1 MNRTA
6 RRVKALLTAVAL
18 GVCCAYAQTAT
29 PGSFVLPDAAEQSTN
44 TGQEYY
50 NLPVYTID
58 GISYALY
65 TDESQRPLLSFDGNF
80 GATVVPNM
88 DKDKKYSGKIVIPEK
103 VVIEGHEY
111 PVVGFVNLSETHE
124 NESEDLEITLP
135 NTIRVI
141 GITMGLGGIKIK
153 SLNIPES
160 VRFIASMGYTLPEL
174 TIPGSVKQIGYQAFV
189 WADNLSIE
197 DGVEHCSG
205 YSLGCNNAVLTVP
218 GTIKLGYSSLY
229 ADNLKHLIIKKSA
242 NKDASPEFGDGF
254 CDSSYDIMAITCEY
268 ENPPKAHK
276 DAFRL
281 EKWPDDPLYPNDNP
295 DDPNVYDYHPTMCD
309 RATLYVPRVAI
320 EAYKA
325 DPVWGQF
332 ERIRAIEDGIPN
344 AASSF
349 LCLPTYTVGNLRYA
363 LNETAR
369 DSYNAS
375 IYKYA
380 GAIVVPNNDKEVKYS
395 GKITVPEKVTING
408 TEYPVF
414 GFMWLSEYSENES
427 SDLEISLP
435 EGLKVIGFN
444 RNFGGSHNTIKAINI
459 PKTVEYIGAMK
470 YVVPGATVTLP
481 GTIKVVSAAAG
492 IEAEKL
498 VIEDGAQVLGTQILG
513 KTLITCHNKELTIP
527 GSVQLGMLA
536 IDARELESLKI
547 TKSKINGAS
556 PYLGS
561 LICPNSPSIKKITCE
576 YTVPPETSG
585 GAFDDYMYTKA
596 TLYVPK
602 EAIEAYKTAPE
613 WKNFKNILPIKDGVS
628 DVTTD
633 DAQVVATEYH
643 DLAGRR
649 LEAPAERS
657 ITIRTDVYSD
667 GTRRCT
673 KVLR

>member
-1 MNRTA
+1 MANEI
-6 RRVKALLTAVAL
+6 VDDFY
-18 GVCCAYAQTAT
+18 G
-29 PGSFVLPDAAEQSTN
+29 
-44 TGQEYY
+44 
-50 NLPVYTID
+50 LPVYNVD
-58 GISYALY
+58 GFVYALNFEENATGDVIY
-65 TDESQRPLLSFDGNF
+65 RYPGAILL
-80 GATVVPNM
+80 PNN
-88 DKDKKYSGKIVIPEK
+88 DKQVKYSGKVIIPTK
-103 VVIEGHEY
+103 ITVDNKDF
-111 PVVGFVNLSETHE
+111 PVVGFLWLSGYPE
-124 NESEDLEITLP
+124 NESNNLEIILPDGLKFIGGYIEYQDGRREITAIPIP
-135 NTIRVI
+135 NTVEYIGPMAYIVPGTRV
-141 GITMGLGGIKIK
+141 
-153 SLNIPES
+153 
-160 VRFIASMGYTLPEL
+160 
-174 TIPGSVKQIGYQAFV
+174 IPGSVKFMDYMAFFT
-189 WADNLSIE
+189 ADNLIIE
-197 DGVEHCSG
+197 DGVELCG
-205 YSLGCNNAVLTVP
+205 PYALGCSNTVLTIP
-218 GTIKLGYSSLY
+218 GTIKLASASLD
-229 ADNLKHLIIKKSA
+229 AVNLKHLIIKKSA

-395 GKITVPEKVTING
+395 GKITVPEKVSING

-427 SDLEISLP
+427 SDLEITLP

-444 RNFGGSHNTIKAINI
+444 RNYGGSHNTIKAINI

-513 KTLITCHNKELTIP
+513 KTLITCHNTELTIP
-527 GSVQLGMLA
+527 GSVKLGALA

-602 EAIEAYKTAPE
+602 EAIEAYKAAPE

-649 LEAPAERS
+649 LEAPAERG

-667 GTRRCT
+667 GTRRSA

>member
-1 MNRTA
+1 MKN
-6 RRVKALLTAVAL
+6 KNIKWLALFVASIM
-18 GVCCAYAQTAT
+18 
-29 PGSFVLPDAAEQSTN
+29 SFVCGNSASAGFLGEDFLT
-44 TGQEYY
+44 
-50 NLPVYTID
+50 YTID
-58 GISYALY
+58 GVAYEINEVSNENALWCVYKYA
-65 TDESQRPLLSFDGNF
+65 
-80 GATVVPNM
+80 GAVVVPNSNS
-88 DKDKKYSGKIVIPEK
+88 DIKYSGTVSIPSKITVNGK
-103 VVIEGHEY
+103 TY
-111 PVVGFVNLSETHE
+111 PVTGFVKLTNNIESV
-124 NESEDLEITLP
+124 SEDLIVELP
-135 NTIRVI
+135 NSIKAI
-141 GITMGLGGIKIK
+141 GYYPAPPIFEIK
-153 SLNIPES
+153 SFNIPNGVEVIDGLS
-160 VRFIASMGYTLPEL
+160 YRKPGTLV
-174 TIPGSVKQIGYQAFV
+174 IPGSVKKIGYQAFV
-189 WADNLSIE
+189 YADDLVLE
-197 DGVEHCSG
+197 DGVEQCSA
-205 YSLGCNNAVLTVP
+205 YSLACGNTVLTVP
-218 GTIKLGYSSLY
+218 GTIKLGSGSLG
-229 ADNLKHLIIKKSA
+229 AGNLKHLIIKKSA

-281 EKWPDDPLYPNDNP
+281 EKWDKDPLYPNDNP
-295 DDPNVYDYHPTMCD
+295 DDPHGYDYHPTMYD
-309 RATLYVPRVAI
+309 RATLYVPRAAI

-325 DPVWGQF
+325 DPAWGQF

-363 LNETAR
+363 VNETVR

-375 IYKYA
+375 IYKYT
-380 GAIVVPNNDKEVKYS
+380 GAIVIPNDDKDVKYS
-395 GKITVPEKVTING
+395 GKVTVPEKVTING

-444 RNFGGSHNTIKAINI
+444 RNYGGSHNTIKAINI

-498 VIEDGAQVLGTQILG
+498 VIEDGAQVLGTKILG
-513 KTLITCHNKELTIP
+513 KTLITCHNAELTIP

-561 LICPNSPSIKKITCE
+561 SICPNSPSIKKITCE

-585 GAFDDYMYTKA
+585 GAFGLYHGYDMYERA
-596 TLYVPK
+596 TLYVP
-602 EAIEAYKTAPE
+602 EDAIEAYKAAPE
-613 WKNFKNILPIKDGVS
+613 WKEFKTILPIKDGVN
-628 DVTTD
+628 DVATD
-633 DAQVVATEYH
+633 EAQVVVTEYH
-643 DLAGRR
+643 DLYGRR
-649 LEAPAERS
+649 LEAPAERG

-667 GTRRCT
+667 GTHRCT

>member
-1 MNRTA
+1 MANEI
-6 RRVKALLTAVAL
+6 VDDFY
-18 GVCCAYAQTAT
+18 G
-29 PGSFVLPDAAEQSTN
+29 
-44 TGQEYY
+44 
-50 NLPVYTID
+50 LPVYNVD
-58 GISYALY
+58 GFVYALNFEENATGDVIY
-65 TDESQRPLLSFDGNF
+65 HYPGAILL
-80 GATVVPNM
+80 PN
-88 DKDKKYSGKIVIPEK
+88 KDKQVKYSGKVIIPSK
-103 VVIEGHEY
+103 ITVEGKDY
-111 PVVGFVNLSETHE
+111 PVVGFLWLSAYRE
-124 NESEDLEITLP
+124 NESSDLEIILPDGLKFIGGYIEYQDGRREITAIPIP
-135 NTIRVI
+135 NTVEYIGPMAYIVPGTRV
-141 GITMGLGGIKIK
+141 
-153 SLNIPES
+153 
-160 VRFIASMGYTLPEL
+160 
-174 TIPGSVKQIGYQAFV
+174 IPGSVKFMDYMAFFT
-189 WADNLSIE
+189 ADNLIIE
-197 DGVEHCSG
+197 DGVELCG
-205 YSLGCNNAVLTVP
+205 PYALGCSNTVLAIP
-218 GTIKLGYSSLY
+218 GTIKLASASLF

-395 GKITVPEKVTING
+395 GKITVPEKVSING

-427 SDLEISLP
+427 SDLEITLP

-444 RNFGGSHNTIKAINI
+444 RNYGGSHNTIKAINI

-513 KTLITCHNKELTIP
+513 KTLITCHNTELTIP

-643 DLAGRR
+643 DLYGRR
-649 LEAPAERS
+649 LEAPAERG
-657 ITIRTDVYSD
+657 ITIRTDIYSD
-667 GTRRCT
+667 GTRRSA

>member
-1 MNRTA
+1 MANEI
-6 RRVKALLTAVAL
+6 VDDFY
-18 GVCCAYAQTAT
+18 G
-29 PGSFVLPDAAEQSTN
+29 
-44 TGQEYY
+44 
-50 NLPVYTID
+50 LPVYNVD
-58 GISYALY
+58 GFVYALNFEENATGDVIY
-65 TDESQRPLLSFDGNF
+65 HYPGAILL
-80 GATVVPNM
+80 PN
-88 DKDKKYSGKIVIPEK
+88 KDKQVKYSGKVIIPSK
-103 VVIEGHEY
+103 ITVEGKDY
-111 PVVGFVNLSETHE
+111 PVVGFLWLSAYRE
-124 NESEDLEITLP
+124 NESSDLEIILPDGLKFIGGYIEYQDGRREITAIPIP
-135 NTIRVI
+135 NTVEYIGPMAYIVPGTRV
-141 GITMGLGGIKIK
+141 
-153 SLNIPES
+153 
-160 VRFIASMGYTLPEL
+160 
-174 TIPGSVKQIGYQAFV
+174 IPGSVKFMDYMAFFT
-189 WADNLSIE
+189 ADNLIIE
-197 DGVEHCSG
+197 DGVELCG
-205 YSLGCNNAVLTVP
+205 PYALGCSNTVLAIP
-218 GTIKLGYSSLY
+218 GTIKLASASLF

-395 GKITVPEKVTING
+395 GKITVPEKVSING

-427 SDLEISLP
+427 SDLEITLP

-444 RNFGGSHNTIKAINI
+444 RNYGGSHNTIKAINI

-643 DLAGRR
+643 DLYGRR
-649 LEAPAERS
+649 LEAPAERG
-657 ITIRTDVYSD
+657 ITIRTDIYSD
-667 GTRRCT
+667 GTRRSA

>member
-1 MNRTA
+1 MANEI
-6 RRVKALLTAVAL
+6 VDDFY
-18 GVCCAYAQTAT
+18 G
-29 PGSFVLPDAAEQSTN
+29 
-44 TGQEYY
+44 
-50 NLPVYTID
+50 LPVYNVD
-58 GISYALY
+58 GFVYALNFEENATGDVIY
-65 TDESQRPLLSFDGNF
+65 HYPGAILL
-80 GATVVPNM
+80 PN
-88 DKDKKYSGKIVIPEK
+88 KDKQVKYSGKVIIPSK
-103 VVIEGHEY
+103 ITVEGKDY
-111 PVVGFVNLSETHE
+111 PVVGFLWLSAYRE
-124 NESEDLEITLP
+124 NESSDLEIILPDGLKFIGGYIEYQDGRREITAIPIP
-135 NTIRVI
+135 NTVEYIGPMAYIVPGTRV
-141 GITMGLGGIKIK
+141 
-153 SLNIPES
+153 
-160 VRFIASMGYTLPEL
+160 
-174 TIPGSVKQIGYQAFV
+174 IPGSVKFMDYMAFFT
-189 WADNLSIE
+189 ADNLIIE
-197 DGVEHCSG
+197 DGVELCG
-205 YSLGCNNAVLTVP
+205 PYALGCSNTVLAIP
-218 GTIKLGYSSLY
+218 GTIKLASASLF

-395 GKITVPEKVTING
+395 GKITVPEKVSING

-427 SDLEISLP
+427 SDLEITLP

-444 RNFGGSHNTIKAINI
+444 RNYGGSHNTIKAINI

-513 KTLITCHNKELTIP
+513 KTLITCHNTELTIP
-527 GSVQLGMLA
+527 GSVKLGALA

-649 LEAPAERS
+649 LEAPAERG

-667 GTRRCT
+667 GTRRSA

>member
-1 MNRTA
+1 MANEI
-6 RRVKALLTAVAL
+6 VDDFY
-18 GVCCAYAQTAT
+18 G
-29 PGSFVLPDAAEQSTN
+29 
-44 TGQEYY
+44 
-50 NLPVYTID
+50 LPVYNVD
-58 GISYALY
+58 GFVYALNFEERATGDVIY
-65 TDESQRPLLSFDGNF
+65 HYPGAILL
-80 GATVVPNM
+80 PN
-88 DKDKKYSGKIVIPEK
+88 KDKQVKYSGKVIIPSK
-103 VVIEGHEY
+103 ITVDGKDF
-111 PVVGFVNLSETHE
+111 PVVGFLWLSIYLE
-124 NESEDLEITLP
+124 NESNDLEIFLPDGLKFIGGYPGYQDGCRYITAMAIP
-135 NTIRVI
+135 NTVEYIGAMAYGVPGTRV
-141 GITMGLGGIKIK
+141 
-153 SLNIPES
+153 
-160 VRFIASMGYTLPEL
+160 
-174 TIPGSVKQIGYQAFV
+174 IPGSVKFMDYMAFFT
-189 WADNLSIE
+189 ADNLIIE
-197 DGVEHCSG
+197 DGVELCG
-205 YSLGCNNAVLTVP
+205 PYALGCSNTVLAIP
-218 GTIKLGYSSLY
+218 GTIKLASASLF

-395 GKITVPEKVTING
+395 GKITVPEKVSING

-427 SDLEISLP
+427 SDLEITLP

-444 RNFGGSHNTIKAINI
+444 RNYGGSHNTIKAINI

-649 LEAPAERS
+649 LEAPAERG

-667 GTRRCT
+667 GTRRSA